1 MATSLDEKVVSI
13 HQDPKFK
20 WPIIAAEAEGQ
31 GALVKVEMVICESC
45 QKSKRKSVLAVGTAN
60 IKVKFGQ
67 NDATPNTS
75 DSRHT
80 GAGGPLDN
88 NISDRRPKKPL
99 QEWGSQEGQYYS
111 SSSMGLMEG
120 RGSTTERSTFQKNR
134 GQESLLDGGS
144 HLQTISID
152 LTSFPAQ
159 VDLPRS
165 HGETEENDPQSS
177 KGLSDLEIG
186 MYALLGVF
194 CLAI

>member
-1 MATSLDEKVVSI
+1 MVPEISGRACWLWGQPTS
-13 HQDPKFK
+13 
-20 WPIIAAEAEGQ
+20 
-31 GALVKVEMVICESC
+31 
-45 QKSKRKSVLAVGTAN
+45 KS
-60 IKVKFGQ
+60 KFGQ

-99 QEWGSQEGQYYS
+99 QAWGSQEGEYYS

-134 GQESLLDGGS
+134 GQESLLDDGS
-144 HLQTISID
+144 GHLQVSPS
-152 LTSFPAQ
+152 TSPASSPGRPAQ
-159 VDLPRS
+159 KPR
-165 HGETEENDPQSS
+165 GDRGRMTPVL

-194 CLAI
+194 CLAIWSSSSIV